1 MAQSL
6 DVRHIRSTELTNNP
20 SIYIFFRTASIAL
33 PESVS
38 VNAQQITT
46 ERTMLSKR
54 NTTALTISA
63 GAVVLSLSA
72 LASSHREAPYITQQ
86 PKIDATDFY
95 LFNSYEPGREDYV
108 TLIAN
113 YVPLQDSYGGP
124 NYFTMDQQ
132 AVYEIHIDNDGDAI
146 EDLTFQF
153 SFDNVVGVDGNGA
166 VLAVGDQQVAVP
178 LKAVGPITENDQSAA
193 NFSESYSLSVISG
206 ERRSEN
212 RVMATDAVS
221 GEQSFAKPFDYIG
234 EKTFG
239 ATDAYTRYVS
249 SLTNSGSI
257 YHNIE
262 ISSCGAATAAR
273 VFVGQRKDSFAV
285 NLGRTFDLVNLD
297 PINIQDSNENNVLDD
312 KNITTIAL
320 EIHKTC
326 LVGEG
331 NGVIGAWTTASKP
344 QFTVFNPAGSF
355 ERPEVTGGALTQLSR
370 LGNPLVNEL
379 VIGLGD
385 KNLFNGSQPKD
396 DGQFATYVTNPT
408 LPVII
413 NSLFNANGELS
424 ADSIAPNNLPR
435 QDLIAAFLTGV
446 AGVTQMSIVTPSEML
461 RLNTALPATPRETQ
475 SNLGVA
481 AGDLAGFPNG
491 RRPGD
496 DVVDL
501 ALRAMMGAFCHEIAV
516 DLNGDGQLDAQDN
529 LLLCGDTPESSRQ
542 AAPVGTVALRDG
554 APQNAEQ
561 FMNAFPYLQTPLAGS
576 RF

>member
-1 MAQSL
+1 MILQRKTIA
-6 DVRHIRSTELTNNP
+6 
-20 SIYIFFRTASIAL
+20 TA
-33 PESVS
+33 V
-38 VNAQQITT
+38 
-46 ERTMLSKR
+46 
-54 NTTALTISA
+54 SA
-63 GAVVLSLSA
+63 GAMAFSIAAV
-72 LASSHREAPYITQQ
+72 ASSHREAPYITQQ

-132 AVYEIHIDNDGDAI
+132 AVYEIHIDNDGDAV
-146 EDLTFQF
+146 ENLTFQF
-153 SFDNVVGVDGNGA
+153 TFDNVVGAEGSGA
-166 VLAVGDQQVAVP
+166 ALTIGDQQVAVP
-178 LKAVGPITENDQSAA
+178 LKAVGPVTENDKSAA
-193 NFSESYSLSVISG
+193 NFGESYSLSVISG
-206 ERRSEN
+206 ERRSAS
-212 RVMATDAVS
+212 RVMATDSVTGA
-221 GEQSFAKPFDYIG
+221 QSFAKPFDYIG

-239 ATDAYTRYVS
+239 SAEQYTRYIS
-249 SLTNSGSI
+249 SLTNSGNI
-257 YHNIE
+257 YHNVE
-262 ISSCGAATAAR
+262 LSNCGSATAAR
-273 VFVGQRKDSFAV
+273 VFVGQRKESFAV
-285 NLGRTFDLVNLD
+285 NLGRTFDLVNFD
-297 PINIQDSNENNVLDD
+297 PINIEDNTANDDLAD

-320 EIHKTC
+320 EVHKSC
-326 LVGEG
+326 LVGDG

-344 QFTVFNPAGSF
+344 QFTVFNPAGTF

-370 LGNPLVNEL
+370 LGNPLVNEV
-379 VIGLGD
+379 VIGLED
-385 KNLFNGSQPKD
+385 KNLFNSSQPKD
-396 DGQFATYVTNPT
+396 DGQFAAYVTNPT
-408 LPVII
+408 LPAII

-424 ADSIAPNNLPR
+424 ADSIAPTNFPR
-435 QDLIAAFLTGV
+435 GDLIAAFLTGV
-446 AGVTQMSIVTPSEML
+446 AGVTQMSTVTPSEML
-461 RLNTALPATPRETQ
+461 RLNTSIAATPRESQ

-542 AAPVGTVALRDG
+542 AAPVGTVALKDG

-561 FMNAFPYLQTPLAGS
+561 FMNAFPYLLTPLAGS